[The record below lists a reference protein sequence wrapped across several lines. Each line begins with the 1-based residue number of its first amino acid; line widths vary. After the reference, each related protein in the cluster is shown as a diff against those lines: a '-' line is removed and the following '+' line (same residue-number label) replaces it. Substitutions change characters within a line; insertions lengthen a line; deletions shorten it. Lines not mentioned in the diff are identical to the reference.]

1 MPAGPTARKLAFS
14 AVQHKK
20 LAMPRCSIHSAVMRM
35 ALAAETSLIDLFLPL
50 R

>member
-1 MPAGPTARKLAFS
+1 MATAAGTATFS
-14 AVQHKK
+14 AAQHKK
-20 LAMPRCSIHSAVMRM
+20 LEMPRCSIHTIVTRM